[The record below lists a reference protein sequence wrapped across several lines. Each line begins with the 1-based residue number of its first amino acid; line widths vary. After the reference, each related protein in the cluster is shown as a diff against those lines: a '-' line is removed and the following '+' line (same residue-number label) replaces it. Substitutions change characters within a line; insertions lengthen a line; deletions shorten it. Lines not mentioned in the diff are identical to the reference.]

1 MNQIEH
7 GLKTNLIQAV
17 KLVFDVELTLEDVVI
32 EVPKLKEHGDY
43 STNVAMRLTKQL
55 RSNPRMIAQTIMDKV
70 NVSSIEKMEIAG
82 AGFINFFMKK
92 ELLTQVISS
101 VLDQDDAY
109 GLSSEKNGIKINV
122 EYVSANPTGDLHP
135 GHARGA
141 AIGDS

>member
-17 KLVFDVELTLEDVVI
+17 KLAFDVELTLEDVVI

-70 NVSSIEKMEIAG
+70 NVSSIENTGTTVEI
-82 AGFINFFMKK
+82 
-92 ELLTQVISS
+92 
-101 VLDQDDAY
+101 VLPLAY
-109 GLSSEKNGIKINV
+109 PNIV
-122 EYVSANPTGDLHP
+122 
-135 GHARGA
+135 
-141 AIGDS
+141 